1 MTGNPYPPPT
11 PARRAPRRRSPAVR
25 FSALLAVVLLS
36 WLVSA
41 PRHALA
47 HAAFISSQPA
57 DGAVVA
63 AAPSEMLLTFSE
75 PVSPLVL
82 RLIRPDGSATDL
94 TGVGTRDAVV
104 AIDLP
109 DLPDGTA
116 VLSWR
121 VVSVDGHPVG
131 GAVSFSVGAP
141 SVERPA
147 DAADAMPASVR
158 VAIWAVR
165 MVLYLGLF
173 LGAGGAF
180 FLAVMA
186 PGSPAGA
193 GPIRAL
199 LTAGL
204 AAAPIA
210 LGLQGVDALGTE
222 LGGLLD
228 GRIWSV
234 AVGTSY
240 VRTVLVAVL
249 ALAMGFVALGPGE
262 GRARR
267 TAGVAA
273 LLCTGLALAL
283 SGHASAAAPQ
293 WLTRP
298 MVFVHGVSAAF
309 WLGALLP
316 LLALLHAPD
325 AAALAALGRF
335 SRAIVVLLAAL
346 TATGAAMAMIQVV
359 EPQALGGTRYGQVLL
374 AKLGLLVVLL
384 ALAALNRW
392 RLTGPALAGD
402 AAAANG
408 LRRSIKAEI
417 AVAMAIL
424 AVVALWRFTPP
435 PRVLI
440 VEAATPVS
448 VHLHSGA
455 AMADVSVTPGRAGR
469 VAVAIYPMGADF
481 VPLEAKEVTLVL
493 AKADAGIEPLRRAA
507 MKVDGVWRIDEMQ
520 VPLAGVWQ
528 VRVDILISDFE
539 IAKLSGEMSLKP

>member
-1 MTGNPYPPPT
+1 MTGNPSPPPI
-11 PARRAPRRRSPAVR
+11 PACRAPRCRFPAVR
-25 FSALLAVVLLS
+25 FSALLAVVVLS

-41 PRHALA
+41 PGHALA

-63 AAPSEMLLTFSE
+63 VAPSEMLLTFSE

-94 TGVGTRDAVV
+94 TGFGTRDAVV

-109 DLPDGTA
+109 DIPDGTS

-141 SVERPA
+141 SAERPA
-147 DAADAMPASVR
+147 DAADVVPVSVR

-186 PGSPAGA
+186 PGSSTGA

-199 LTAGL
+199 LIAGL

-222 LGGLLD
+222 PGGLLD
-228 GRIWSV
+228 GRTWRI

-249 ALAMGFVALGPGE
+249 ALAFGLAALGLGE
-262 GRARR
+262 GRARQ

-298 MVFVHGVSAAF
+298 AVFVHGVSAAF

-325 AAALAALGRF
+325 PAVLAALGRF

-346 TATGAAMAMIQVV
+346 TATGAVMAMIQVV

-374 AKLGLLVVLL
+374 AKLGLIVVLL

-392 RLTGPALAGD
+392 RLTAPALAGD
-402 AAAANG
+402 VAAAKG

-417 AVAMAIL
+417 VVAMAIL

-455 AMADVSVTPGRAGR
+455 AMADVSVKPGRAGR
-469 VAVAIYPMGADF
+469 VAVAIYPMSADF
-481 VPLEAKEVTLVL
+481 APLEAKEVTLVL

>member
-1 MTGNPYPPPT
+1 MTGNPSPPPI
-11 PARRAPRRRSPAVR
+11 PACRAPRCRFPAVR
-25 FSALLAVVLLS
+25 FSALLAVVVLS

-41 PRHALA
+41 PGHALA
-47 HAAFISSQPA
+47 HATFISSQPA

-63 AAPSEMLLTFSE
+63 VAPSEMLLTFSE

-94 TGVGTRDAVV
+94 TGFGTRDAVV

-109 DLPDGTA
+109 DIPDGTS

-141 SVERPA
+141 SAERPA
-147 DAADAMPASVR
+147 DAADVVPVSVR

-186 PGSPAGA
+186 PGSSTGA

-199 LTAGL
+199 LIAGL

-222 LGGLLD
+222 PGGLLD
-228 GRIWSV
+228 GRTWRI

-249 ALAMGFVALGPGE
+249 ALAFGLAALGLGE
-262 GRARR
+262 GRARQ

-298 MVFVHGVSAAF
+298 AVFVHGVSAAF

-325 AAALAALGRF
+325 PAVLAALGRF

-346 TATGAAMAMIQVV
+346 TATGAVMAMIQVV

-374 AKLGLLVVLL
+374 AKLGLIVVLL

-392 RLTGPALAGD
+392 RLTAPALAGD
-402 AAAANG
+402 VAAAKG

-417 AVAMAIL
+417 VVAMAIL

-455 AMADVSVTPGRAGR
+455 AMADVSVKPGRAGR
-469 VAVAIYPMGADF
+469 VAVAIYPMSADF
-481 VPLEAKEVTLVL
+481 APLEAKEVTLVL